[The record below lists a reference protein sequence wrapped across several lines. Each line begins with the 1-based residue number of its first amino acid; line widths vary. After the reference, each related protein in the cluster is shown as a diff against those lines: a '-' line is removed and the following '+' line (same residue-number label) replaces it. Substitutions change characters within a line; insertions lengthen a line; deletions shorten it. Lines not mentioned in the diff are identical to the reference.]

1 MIAAPLNDHECLEK
15 LAEVARRGTARH
27 DVQKIAHRF
36 ATTRDL
42 AHWIRTLPQQN
53 DTGETGDGPRVR
65 CDVSQR
71 ARLPADDPNCVER
84 SILYLSAAEIL
95 DPRPKR
101 ALATIDTPL
110 GRHTFPVEDGEPVVL
125 DPSVPRNA
133 LRAGLYLLAE
143 PHGPLPD
150 ARPAELLSWLAD
162 LAEESARELHGPA
175 GVTRVRRA
183 RRALAFL
190 LEGRGLSPD
199 AQRDVQYLLDAA
211 DREAPLFGRHGIGG
225 VRWAR
230 RALAKL
236 GDTRAPAPRNAGL
249 PRKDGKPVG
258 TLEELAPRN
267 ASLSQLGSRVGA
279 AARRVDWERVATTGG
294 KAVASSYGLGALYD
308 PALAELTGKAKT
320 PASSPASS
328 PRPPVPAS
336 RAEGSE
342 ATSAFGTL
350 DVLTSRR

>member
-15 LAEVARRGTARH
+15 LAEVARRGSARH
-27 DVQKIAHRF
+27 DVRQIAHRF
-36 ATTRDL
+36 ATTREL
-42 AHWIRTLPQQN
+42 AQWIRTLPQRN

-84 SILYLSAAEIL
+84 SILYLSAAELL

-133 LRAGLYLLAE
+133 LRAGLYLLSE

-162 LAEESARELHGPA
+162 LAEEPARELHGQA

-183 RRALAFL
+183 RRSLSWL

-211 DREAPLFGRHGIGG
+211 AREAPLFGRHGIGG

-236 GDTRAPAPRNAGL
+236 GDPCTPAPRNVGL
-249 PRKDGKPVG
+249 PRKDARPAPLG
-258 TLEELAPRN
+258 TLEALAPRN
-267 ASLSQLGSRVGA
+267 ASLSQLGQRVGE
-279 AARRVDWERVATTGG
+279 AARRVSWERVATAGG
-294 KAVASSYGLGALYD
+294 KVVASSVGLGALYD
-308 PALAELTGKAKT
+308 PALTELKGKAKT
-320 PASSPASS
+320 PASSLPTP
-328 PRPPVPAS
+328 PRPAS
-336 RAEGSE
+336 RAEVSE
-342 ATSAFGTL
+342 AASAFGTL